1 MYILVVGGGR
11 LGYNLLK
18 ALLNE
23 GHEVLLLE
31 KDARICKAIT
41 DEMGSICFRGD
52 GCEAATLAEV
62 GTGRAD
68 MLVAVTG
75 DDEDNLVSC
84 QVAKHKHNVPRT
96 VARIRNPRNAKLFKK
111 TRLGFS
117 GTFNA
122 HPVSMAAGLAVME
135 EMKPPVYDAMDR
147 LGERMREG
155 TKAILEEAGVDAFVG
170 GIGSFFHVVWTP
182 EEVKDYRTAATGD
195 RVLGRYFS
203 LDMMNRGVYL
213 LGHPNV
219 SAVTTDEDLDF
230 ALSAIRRSVGEL
242 RPHIE
247 ERAPHLLA

>member
-41 DEMGSICFRGD
+41 DEMGSVCYRGD

-75 DDEDNLVSC
+75 DDEDNLVAC

-96 VARIRNPRNAKLFKK
+96 IARIRNPQNAVLFKK
-111 TRLGFS
+111 LGIDVTVS
-117 GTFNA
+117 TTDLILQAIEREVPTHPLTELMTIDEKGLVIVDVKISPESTTVGKTVKELSLPKESKLALIIPNEGSA
-122 HPVSMAAGLAVME
+122 HVPAAGTVL
-135 EMKPPVYDAMDR
+135 R
-147 LGERMREG
+147 
-155 TKAILEEAGVDAFVG
+155 VG
-170 GIGSFFHVVWTP
+170 DQVI
-182 EEVKDYRTAATGD
+182 
-195 RVLGRYFS
+195 
-203 LDMMNRGVYL
+203 
-213 LGHPNV
+213 
-219 SAVTTDEDLDF
+219 AVTSPESKE
-230 ALSAIRRSVGEL
+230 ALRAAL
-242 RPHIE
+242 RGI
-247 ERAPHLLA
+247 